1 MKYAVTWRNNFED
14 KKAETSDFWYE
25 MEDYLYAL
33 PFTNAK
39 SKIDAARAFLI
50 KEYGEIDFEI
60 TDWVNDT
67 YEYMMEKF
75 IRYSVCGESLLCQYE
90 KQDKITKLISEI
102 QEYYIECLMR
112 DGQITIHINGENFS
126 YTSPGDDDKYIE
138 MVQEKFC
145 SDRLISLL
153 NEDEKK
159 EAFVEANLSEIMVI
173 PLKFF
178 K

>member
-1 MKYAVTWRNNFED
+1 
-14 KKAETSDFWYE
+14 
-25 MEDYLYAL
+25 
-33 PFTNAK
+33 
-39 SKIDAARAFLI
+39 
-50 KEYGEIDFEI
+50 
-60 TDWVNDT
+60 
-67 YEYMMEKF
+67 MEKF